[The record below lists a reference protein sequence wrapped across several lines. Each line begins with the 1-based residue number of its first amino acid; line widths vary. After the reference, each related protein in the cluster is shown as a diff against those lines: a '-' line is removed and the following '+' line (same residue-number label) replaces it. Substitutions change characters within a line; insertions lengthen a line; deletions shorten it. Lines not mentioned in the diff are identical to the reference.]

1 MISVW
6 IVIAWLL
13 GSAVMF
19 ALATLAVLFF
29 AYRARVRGFV
39 SQARSARYVV
49 TYEDAL
55 QWLGV
60 RYRERGRLTREL
72 RANIADA
79 AADASVPEVL
89 TRMGSAKELAR
100 GVAARRR
107 GPTWLIGG
115 IAAVIMIAV
124 QELVTILMNVSFISA
139 VKAGSVPNHMVTG
152 TVLPG
157 LTFGARL
164 GDSGV
169 VDSLSAHVSSWWLIL
184 SVLAFVLWSRPW
196 RLLTARTARHASES
210 EGKP

>member
-1 MISVW
+1 MTSIW
-6 IVIAWLL
+6 IAIASLL
-13 GSAVMF
+13 GSVVMI

-29 AYRARVRGFV
+29 AYRARVPGFV
-39 SQARSARYVV
+39 SQARSARFVV
-49 TYEDAL
+49 AYEDAL
-55 QWLGV
+55 EWLGV
-60 RYRERGRLTREL
+60 GYRERGRLTREL

-79 AADASVPEVL
+79 AADAPVPEVL

-115 IAAVIMIAV
+115 VAAVAMIAV
-124 QELVTILMNVSFISA
+124 QVLVTILMNVSFISA
-139 VKAGSVPNHMVTG
+139 VEAGSVPNHMVKG

-169 VDSLSAHVSSWWLIL
+169 VDSLSANFSSWWLIL
-184 SVLAFVLWSRPW
+184 PVLAFILGSRAW
-196 RLLTARTARHASES
+196 RALTNKAARRADTN
-210 EGKP
+210 